1 MTEKE
6 QIAAGLEED
15 GEDLELLDFDK
26 TKKKKKTKKVKKTK
40 TELAASETGANQ
52 ACKIKQ
58 QIELIF

>member
-52 ACKIKQ
+52 ACKI
-58 QIELIF
+58 